1 MMEDEVSYVELSVIG
16 EGSYGVVYEGNIV
29 RDGEVTGKVAI
40 KRPRLDASAN
50 FTTCLK
56 EIDIM
61 SSLSYHPHITEL
73 ISIDVDN
80 GQKRYD
86 PVKMIMPLAT
96 YSLDTYIKDYEYE
109 NDNIMSIITQITLG
123 VKHMHDQ
130 NIIHRD
136 LRPNNILVYDPE
148 DRIVVTISDFGMSIR
163 DCGERHTPNTSVYC
177 YKAPELCGGNYD
189 CSVDIWSLGCIC
201 YELCKKQHIFMA
213 KNNEEWKA
221 KYRSLELDMSG
232 IPRLLNKFILSCI
245 TNRNK
250 RATANDLLDMLSV
263 TEFGTYI
270 KRFSNPVEQ
279 EVSTINAINVDI
291 LKVFVNMKK
300 IYNHIDVRI
309 LSLAVDI
316 SFRLVITD
324 TNPKAYAVF
333 LLYLAYKY
341 YITLN
346 TPKPF
351 RLFASE
357 ELNNQEIS
365 YILNNG
371 LDFEMGI
378 LHVLG
383 SKIYRTSIYE
393 ICIRQGNGITIN
405 TYLGIV
411 SKILKSG
418 KVGQLV
424 TDYL

>member
-1 MMEDEVSYVELSVIG
+1 MEEEVSYVELSIIG

-29 RDGEVTGKVAI
+29 NDGDIKGKVAI
-40 KRPRLDASAN
+40 KRPRLDVSAN
-50 FTTCLK
+50 FTVCLK

-73 ISIDVDN
+73 ISIDIDDSQN
-80 GQKRYD
+80 LYD
-86 PVKMIMPLAT
+86 PVKMIMPLAA

-109 NDNIMSIITQITLG
+109 EDNIMSIITQITLG
-123 VKHMHDQ
+123 VKHMHDN

-136 LRPNNILVYDPE
+136 LRPSNILVYDPE
-148 DRIVVTISDFGMSIR
+148 GRIVVTISDFGMSIR

-221 KYRSLELDMSG
+221 KYKSLELDMKG
-232 IPRLLNKFILSCI
+232 IPKLLKKFILSCL
-245 TNRNK
+245 TNSDK
-250 RATANDLLDMLSV
+250 RATADQLLDILSD
-263 TEFGTYI
+263 TEFSSYI
-270 KRFSNPVEQ
+270 KSLRIPVEK
-279 EVSTINAINVDI
+279 ETTTINAINT
-291 LKVFVNMKK
+291 KVLQSFIDMKK
-300 IYNHIDVRI
+300 IYSQVDVRI

-324 TNPKAYAVF
+324 PNPKAYAVF

-346 TPKPF
+346 TPKSF
-351 RLFASE
+351 KLFAAG
-357 ELNNQEIS
+357 ELDSREIS
-365 YILNNG
+365 YINKNG
-371 LDFEMGI
+371 LDFEISI

-383 SKIYRTSIYE
+383 CKIYRTSIYE
-393 ICIRQGNGITIN
+393 MSMRKGKEITIN
-405 TYLGIV
+405 TYLEIV
-411 SKILKSG
+411 SKITKNG
-418 KVGQLV
+418 KVGSPIA
-424 TDYL
+424 DYL